1 MAVRREYV
9 YRLVLRGYSLDMIVQ
24 GIRKQA
30 DKLSFGPVSRSTV
43 ARDIAAVR
51 QDLLRTKTMS
61 NLYSLGRA
69 FHEYEESYREAW
81 QQYARP
87 PVEIVRQ
94 DGSTFT
100 VDDRMVKVAIL
111 QRTTDLVTQKAR
123 LCGFFS
129 PKVIEQLTLMET
141 AEGRGLQHTKITI
154 QEDVD
159 LEVARLKSD
168 KRLARREGINPDDPT
183 GAGHR

>member
-1 MAVRREYV
+1 MTARREYV
-9 YRLVLRGYSLDMIVQ
+9 YRLALRGYTIDMIVQ
-24 GIRKQA
+24 GIRTQGE
-30 DKLSFGPVSRSTV
+30 KLSFGPVSRRTV
-43 ARDIAAVR
+43 ARDITAVR

-61 NLYSLGRA
+61 NLYSLGKA
-69 FHEYEESYREAW
+69 FHEYEEAYRETW

-87 PVEIVRQ
+87 PIEIVRQ
-94 DGSTFT
+94 DGSKFK

-111 QRTTDLVTQKAR
+111 RLVTDLVTQKAR

-154 QEDVD
+154 REED
-159 LEVARLKSD
+159 LIVARLKSD
-168 KRLARREGINPDDPT
+168 KEFARREGINPDDPT